1 MWGNV
6 GDLLYLQWNIKKSK
20 ILMRFIGDFP
30 AKTDAKGRVFLP
42 SAFRKV
48 LETAGEN
55 RLILRTDLFQRCLV
69 LYPESL
75 WNTMLDVL
83 HSRLSDWNAEH
94 QRILRCFVAGAE
106 IVELDGNGRFLISKR
121 KLQYAGIGQDVRF
134 LAVDDRI
141 EVWDKDACENA
152 LGDDEALASEV
163 QKLMSKNEFCF

>member
-6 GDLLYLQWNIKKSK
+6 GGIVIFAVEYQKSK
-20 ILMRFIGDFP
+20 IIMRFIGDFP

-48 LETAGEN
+48 LESAGEN

-75 WNTMLDVL
+75 WNNMLDIL
-83 HSRLSDWNAEH
+83 HSRLSEWNAEH

-106 IVELDGNGRFLISKR
+106 LVELDGNGRFLISKR
-121 KLQYAGIGQDVRF
+121 KLQYAGIEQDVRF

-141 EVWDKDACENA
+141 EVWDKDACEEI
-152 LGDDEALASEV
+152 LGDDDAMAAEV
-163 QKLMSKNEFCF
+163 QKLMAKNDFCF